1 MPWEALVANIGIDAV
16 RQALAALRRRTSKKQ
31 FAAYLSAAVT
41 ELLELHPDIDLAE
54 AKLLAAEATGEPPSP
69 ELLRAR
75 QMLAQV
81 KTQARPR
88 RRPKKAVKRLGPA
101 TKGRGRGVKL
111 GVKRQRSH
119 KAKPRSSG

>member
-88 RRPKKAVKRLGPA
+88 RKPKKAAKRPASA
-101 TKGRGRGVKL
+101 TKGKGVKL
-111 GVKRQRSH
+111 GVKRQPSH
-119 KAKPRSSG
+119 KAKPGSSG

>member
-1 MPWEALVANIGIDAV
+1 MAWEALVANIGIDAV
-16 RQALAALRRRTSKKQ
+16 KQALAALRRRTTKKQ

-54 AKLLAAEATGEPPSP
+54 AKILAAEATGEPPSP

-81 KTQARPR
+81 RTHAKPR
-88 RRPKKAVKRLGPA
+88 RKPKKATKRPA
-101 TKGRGRGVKL
+101 PASKGKGVKL
-111 GVKRQRSH
+111 GVKR
-119 KAKPRSSG
+119 PRR

>member
-1 MPWEALVANIGIDAV
+1 MGWETLLVNVGIDAV
-16 RQALAALRRRTSKKQ
+16 KQALGVVRRRTSKKQ

-75 QMLAQV
+75 KMLAQV
-81 KTQARPR
+81 KTHAKPSRK
-88 RRPKKAVKRLGPA
+88 PKKAVKRPA
-101 TKGRGRGVKL
+101 GAPKGKGMKL
-111 GVKRQRSH
+111 GVKGRASRRP
-119 KAKPRSSG
+119 KRRPSG

>member
-1 MPWEALVANIGIDAV
+1 MAWEALVANIGIDAV
-16 RQALAALRRRTSKKQ
+16 KQALATLRRRTTKKQ

-54 AKLLAAEATGEPPSP
+54 AKILAAEATGEPPSP

-81 KTQARPR
+81 RTHAKPR
-88 RRPKKAVKRLGPA
+88 RKPKKATKRPA
-101 TKGRGRGVKL
+101 PASKGKGVKL
-111 GVKRQRSH
+111 GVKP
-119 KAKPRSSG
+119 PRR